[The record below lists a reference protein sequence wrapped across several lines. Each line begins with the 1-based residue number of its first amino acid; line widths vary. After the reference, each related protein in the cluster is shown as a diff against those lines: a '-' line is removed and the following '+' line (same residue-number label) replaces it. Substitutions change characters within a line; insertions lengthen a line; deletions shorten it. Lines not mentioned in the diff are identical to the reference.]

1 MNQDGDHFCQYYLP
15 GELKALTAEAL
26 LTGSWQRF
34 ERKTMK
40 KKAMVF
46 FCILASLFLVSC
58 AAASG
63 AATTNTPSQASQTP
77 FPVPPQITLSP
88 GASSSVAD
96 YFPIAENTL
105 YKYLGSGNEYA
116 SYTVFIE
123 YAAGRKVQQRV
134 DNGGT
139 VMAKVIKI
147 ENSKAARVLSS
158 GEAYVRQ
165 NYLNATETEE
175 EILLMEPIKAGTTWT
190 VKESIERTITS
201 ADIVISTPLGNYHA
215 VEVVTKGPDS
225 QTVDYYAKDVGLV
238 KSVFLS
244 GDTEITSSLQ
254 SIQEDVPLVQKAR
267 FYYPGSDGKTL
278 YFVEKELS
286 FRTNDSPAAVLE
298 AAYRQD
304 PGKQAKASL
313 TPASKINSLQKNE
326 DGTALI
332 DLNQAFLTEMN
343 AGAQY
348 ETLILQ
354 SIANTVGAFYQTDRV
369 LLTID
374 QKPYASGHISLKKG
388 DTLEV
393 KLEDAVEIQ

>member
-1 MNQDGDHFCQYYLP
+1 
-15 GELKALTAEAL
+15 
-26 LTGSWQRF
+26 
-34 ERKTMK
+34 MK
-40 KKAMVF
+40 KKAAVF

-63 AATTNTPSQASQTP
+63 AATTNTPSQTTP

-105 YKYLGSGNEYA
+105 YTYLGSGNEYA
-116 SYTVFIE
+116 SYTVFVE
-123 YAAGRKVQQRV
+123 YAADGKVQQRV

-165 NYLNATETEE
+165 NYLNATEKEE

-190 VKESIERTITS
+190 VKESMERTITS

-267 FYYPGSDGKTL
+267 FYYPGADGKTL

-286 FRTNDSPAAVLE
+286 FRTNDSPEVVLE

-304 PGKQAKASL
+304 PGTQAKAVL
-313 TPASKINSLQKNE
+313 TPTTKISSLQKSE

-374 QKPYASGHISLKKG
+374 QKPYTSGHIALKEG
-388 DTLEV
+388 ETLEV